1 MRRTV
6 RLAAQPEY
14 GRRPRSGS
22 APARRTIPAPR
33 TLRAPGPAAALR
45 YHPPTLRRF
54 LLIAFPLLL
63 LLIALFNLGAEVFG
77 VATGMGPLVGWKPG
91 QAGVPGAYV
100 LGTWALEAV
109 ALTALFLLI
118 DGRGG
123 WYLTNALAAVWI
135 AWVFRGPLL
144 VLTAAGAGGSATTDW
159 WPLAWRWFGL
169 YTAAGIILAITA
181 RLTGLRRLRPR
192 PKPPEASAEPTP

>member
-1 MRRTV
+1 
-6 RLAAQPEY
+6 
-14 GRRPRSGS
+14 
-22 APARRTIPAPR
+22 
-33 TLRAPGPAAALR
+33 
-45 YHPPTLRRF
+45 LRRF

-77 VATGMGPLVGWKPG
+77 AATGMGPLVGWKPG

-123 WYLTNALAAVWI
+123 WHLTNALAAVWI

-144 VLTAAGAGGSATTDW
+144 VLTAAGAGGPAATDW

-169 YTAAGIILAITA
+169 YTAAGIILAIAA
-181 RLTGLRRLRPR
+181 RLTGLRRFRPR
-192 PKPPEASAEPTP
+192 PKPPEGSAEPTP

>member
-1 MRRTV
+1 
-6 RLAAQPEY
+6 
-14 GRRPRSGS
+14 
-22 APARRTIPAPR
+22 
-33 TLRAPGPAAALR
+33 
-45 YHPPTLRRF
+45 LRRF

-77 VATGMGPLVGWKPG
+77 MATGMGPLVGWKPG
-91 QAGVPGAYV
+91 RAGIPGAYV
-100 LGTWALEAV
+100 FGAWALEAV

-123 WYLTNALAAVWI
+123 WHLTNALAAVWI

-144 VLTAAGAGGSATTDW
+144 VLTAAGAGGPGTADW

-169 YTAAGIILAITA
+169 YTAAGITLAITA
-181 RLTGLRRLRPR
+181 RLTGLRRPKSRPA
-192 PKPPEASAEPTP
+192 PPSAPAQPAP